1 MSVELQSRPVE
12 MTPTIES
19 LLSGLRRRIRSYVW
33 IQGVA
38 IAVGWLALAFWI
50 TLALDWSIEPPPAFR
65 ALVLV
70 AVGAVLVWMIYH
82 YILARVFVPLADKS
96 MAVLLERKYRDFGES
111 LITTVELAERPHHAA
126 PFNRDML
133 TYTTAEALQHT
144 RQVKLNDLL
153 QNAGLVRA
161 VFAAVVLVASVAA
174 FAVAAPEAFKT
185 WSRRTLLLSNELWPR
200 TTRLSI
206 EGFENGV
213 VKVARGSNFRVTAY
227 ADNRYEVPEIVQIR
241 YRTDDGSPGRDTLSV
256 EAVSTGDERQPYS
269 YEFPNLLASV
279 TFDIVGGDDRLRDYR
294 IEVVDNPTVTAM
306 RLFLEYPGYM
316 NRSARELPVTGLM
329 QIPLGTKVT
338 IRAQSNKPLV
348 QASIEQVDGQE
359 LKPVAAITQFEGN
372 ERREFVHRLG
382 PIGADLR
389 LQFRLRDT
397 DGIVGR
403 DPVRLDLTAVAD
415 EAPRV
420 GLQLAGIGKK
430 ITTRAR
436 LPVVGEVSD
445 DYGVDR
451 VWWEYQVG
459 SADAERLPFN
469 VDAQGH
475 SAIAVKKEQ
484 HEALDLKELQEEISS
499 ESGDSKNAAPDQPA
513 NGDNGQTNSGGAATA
528 AQPPRLV
535 LNEGQELTV
544 VIKARDRSTLEGGPF
559 VGASDKYE
567 LDVVT
572 PDELLA
578 SLENRE
584 AELRRRFETIVE
596 EFSATRELLSR
607 VQFGERTRR
616 DRDGAGSEPED
627 RLEKALEAVEGK
639 RESET
644 DAENVDPAEQ
654 AKRDRAS
661 RMLAV
666 ERTVENTE
674 RAAHETRTVGTAFH
688 EILEE
693 MANNRI
699 DTPALQGRLRDEIA
713 DPLVKIAD
721 LRMPVLVG
729 WLKDVQKNIDD
740 PQTGQ
745 ARLDAALR
753 EADSILL
760 EMQAVLDKMI
770 EMATYKELVEK
781 LRRVIEQQEALNQ
794 RTRKEQVDRVRNL
807 LEE

>member
-12 MTPTIES
+12 VTPTIES

-38 IAVGWLALAFWI
+38 IAVAWLGLAFWI
-50 TLALDWSIEPPPAFR
+50 TLALDWSIEPPPVFR

-70 AVGAVLVWMIYH
+70 AVGGVLLWIIYH

-144 RQVKLNDLL
+144 RQVKLHELL
-153 QNAGLVRA
+153 QNAGLMRA
-161 VFAAVVLVASVAA
+161 VFAAIVLVGSVAA
-174 FAVAAPEAFKT
+174 FAVAAPDAFRT
-185 WSRRTLLLSNELWPR
+185 WTRRTLMLSHELWPR
-200 TTRLSI
+200 STRLSI
-206 EGFENGV
+206 EGFENGT
-213 VKVARGSNFRVTAY
+213 VKVARGSSYRVTAF
-227 ADNRYEVPEIVQIR
+227 ADRRYDVPEIVQIR
-241 YRTDDGSPGRDTLSV
+241 YRTDDGSPGRDTMSV
-256 EAVSTGDERQPYS
+256 EAPSTGDDRQPYS

-279 TFDIVGGDDRLRDYR
+279 SFDIVGGDDRLRDYR

-306 RLFLEYPGYM
+306 RLFLEYPDYM

-372 ERREFVHRLG
+372 ERREFVHGLG

-397 DGIVGR
+397 DEIVGR

-436 LPVVGEVSD
+436 LPAVGEVSD

-469 VDAQGH
+469 VDARGH

-484 HEALDLKELQEEISS
+484 HEALDLKELQEEISP
-499 ESGDSKNAAPDQPA
+499 ESDDHEKTEPDEAENRDNAQAS
-513 NGDNGQTNSGGAATA
+513 SGGPATA
-528 AQPPRLV
+528 GAPRLV
-535 LNEGQELTV
+535 LKEGQELTV

-559 VGASDKYE
+559 VGSSDKYE

-584 AELRRRFETIVE
+584 TELRRRFETIVE
-596 EFSATRELLSR
+596 EFSATCELLSR
-607 VQFGERTRR
+607 VQFGERPRR

-627 RLEKALEAVEGK
+627 RIEKALEVVEGK
-639 RESET
+639 KEET
-644 DAENVDPAEQ
+644 DAEKVDPAEQ

-674 RAAHETRTVGTAFH
+674 RAAHETRTVGGAFH

-713 DPLVKIAD
+713 DPLVRIAD

-740 PQTGQ
+740 PQAGQ

-781 LRRVIEQQEALNQ
+781 LRKVIEQQEALNQ
-794 RTRKEQVDRVRNL
+794 RTKKEQVDRVRNL

>member
-1 MSVELQSRPVE
+1 MSVELQARPVE
-12 MTPTIES
+12 VTPTIES

-38 IAVGWLALAFWI
+38 VAVAWLALAFWI

-65 ALVLV
+65 ALVLA
-70 AVGAVLVWMIYH
+70 AVGAVLLWIIYH

-133 TYTTAEALQHT
+133 TYTTAEALAHT
-144 RQVKLNDLL
+144 RQVKLNELL
-153 QNAGLVRA
+153 QNAGLMRA
-161 VFAAVVLVASVAA
+161 VFASVVLVASVAA

-185 WSRRTLLLSNELWPR
+185 WSRRTLLLSHELWPR

-206 EGFENGV
+206 EGFADGM
-213 VKVARGSNFRVTAY
+213 VKVARGSNYRVTVN
-227 ADNRYEVPEIVQIR
+227 ADRRYEVPEIVQIR
-241 YRTDDGSPGRDTLSV
+241 YRTDDGSPGRDTMSV
-256 EAVSTGDERQPYS
+256 EAATAGDERQPYS
-269 YEFPNLLASV
+269 FEFPNLLASV

-306 RLFLEYPGYM
+306 RLFLEYPDYM
-316 NRSARELPVTGLM
+316 KRAFREVPVTGLM
-329 QIPLGTKVT
+329 QIPMGTKVE
-338 IRAQSNKPLV
+338 IRAQSNKPLA
-348 QASIEQVDGQE
+348 QAIIEQVDGQE
-359 LKPVAAITQFEGN
+359 IKPLATITQFDGE
-372 ERREFVHRLG
+372 ERRRFSQRLG
-382 PIGADLR
+382 PVAGDMR

-397 DGIVGR
+397 DDIVGR

-436 LPVVGEVSD
+436 LPAVGEVGD
-445 DYGVDR
+445 DYGVDS
-451 VWWEYQVG
+451 VWWEYQIG
-459 SADAERLPFN
+459 SAPAERLSFN
-469 VDAQGH
+469 SDPRGYSEIKVT
-475 SAIAVKKEQ
+475 KEQ
-484 HEALDLKELQEEISS
+484 QEALDLKELQEEITS
-499 ESGDSKNAAPDQPA
+499 ESSATEKVEPDVPES
-513 NGDNGQTNSGGAATA
+513 GDNGQTSSSGAAA
-528 AQPPRLV
+528 SAQTPRLM
-535 LNEGQELTV
+535 LKEGQELTV

-559 VGASDKYE
+559 VGTSDKYE

-578 SLENRE
+578 ALENRE
-584 AELRRRFETIVE
+584 TELRRRFETIVE

-607 VQFGERTRR
+607 VQFGERTSRE
-616 DRDGAGSEPED
+616 RDGKGSEPED
-627 RLEKALEAVEGK
+627 QLEKALEAAEGK
-639 RESET
+639 KESET
-644 DAENVDPAEQ
+644 DAEKVDPAEQ

-713 DPLVKIAD
+713 DPLVRIAD

-740 PQTGQ
+740 PQAGQ
-745 ARLDAALR
+745 ARLNAALR

-781 LRRVIEQQEALNQ
+781 LRQVIEQQEALNQ
-794 RTRKEQVDRVRNL
+794 RTKKEQVNRVRNL